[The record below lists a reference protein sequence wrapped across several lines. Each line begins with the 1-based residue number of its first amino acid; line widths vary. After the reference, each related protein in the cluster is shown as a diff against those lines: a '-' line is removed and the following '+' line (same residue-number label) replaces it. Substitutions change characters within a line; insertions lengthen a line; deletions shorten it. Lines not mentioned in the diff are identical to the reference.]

1 MADTFTTNLNLTKP
15 DIGASD
21 DTWGNKLNSDLD
33 TLDGKYGTGAGTH
46 ALRDAENEFNL
57 PGLKVS
63 GAAATTRKI
72 RLYTSASLRWLFGAD
87 ATAEGG
93 SNAGSDF
100 SIQRYA
106 DDGVTLLGTSLKIIR
121 STGVAILEAIPTIG
135 GNPFIAKSN
144 NDDYL
149 ITPVGVVLPYML
161 STLPSSK
168 WIFPNGATLLRTDY
182 PELWTAAQAEI
193 AAGAA
198 GWTIGNGTTTFT
210 IPDCSNYVF
219 AARDYTGSNR
229 LTTAYAG
236 FNGAAMGAQGGS
248 QVRGLFRSDLPNVQ
262 LGVTIGAGQGAHT
275 HPFTDDVFVP
285 SNGTAAGPNPPGG
298 SASTQADTTGAA
310 TLPQMTGAT
319 DSMNGGVTQTGFG
332 IVQPTAI
339 VNFIL
344 RAKP

>member
-21 DTWGNKLNSDLD
+21 DTWGNKLNTDLD

-63 GAAATTRKI
+63 GAAATVRKI

-149 ITPVGVVLPYML
+149 ITPVGVVLPFSL
-161 STLPSSK
+161 RNLPSSK
-168 WIFPNGATLLRTDY
+168 WVFPSGQSLLRASY
-182 PELWTAAQAEI
+182 PELWAAAQIEI
-193 AAGAA
+193 AAGNAD
-198 GWTIGNGTTTFT
+198 WTAGNGTTTFT
-210 IPDCSNYVF
+210 IPDYSSFVL
-219 AARDYTGSNR
+219 AGRDY
-229 LTTAYAG
+229 
-236 FNGAAMGAQGGS
+236 
-248 QVRGLFRSDLPNVQ
+248 
-262 LGVTIGAGQGAHT
+262 
-275 HPFTDDVFVP
+275 
-285 SNGTAAGPNPPGG
+285 
-298 SASTQADTTGAA
+298 SASGR
-310 TLPQMTGAT
+310 LS
-319 DSMNGGVTQTGFG
+319 SMNGAILGASGGAQAITLDMTQIPAHTPSGVVSTPSITVNDNKFGFFGAAAGGTNVLIQSGSSLGIAAASSGVTFTGNSVG
-332 IVQPTAI
+332 GGLSHINVQPTKI

-344 RAKP
+344 RALP